1 MLYTCSPP
9 DALLADLQST
19 TSHISAYQES
29 PPVAPPPQDDDPESR
44 EATPPPLPPPP
55 RDVLGE
61 PDDQVS
67 PSDGQTCHHR
77 SQRDLFT
84 NIFSVANCKRPHVL
98 NDPKNEDSQK
108 LRPGCPSEYQILC
121 QELTQRF
128 SS

>member
-67 PSDGQTCHHR
+67 PSMVKHVIIGLKGIFLQTY
-77 SQRDLFT
+77 
-84 NIFSVANCKRPHVL
+84 SV
-98 NDPKNEDSQK
+98 
-108 LRPGCPSEYQILC
+108 
-121 QELTQRF
+121 
-128 SS
+128 